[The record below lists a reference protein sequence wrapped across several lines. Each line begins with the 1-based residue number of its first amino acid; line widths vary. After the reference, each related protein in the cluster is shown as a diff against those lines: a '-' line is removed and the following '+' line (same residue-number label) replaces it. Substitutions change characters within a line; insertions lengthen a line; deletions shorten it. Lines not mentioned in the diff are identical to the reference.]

1 VDGTSVL
8 NGVACT
14 STTSCVVVD
23 NSGNAI
29 SLAINGLGTATATKH
44 NIDGTNSLTAVTC
57 TTGSVCVAVDNV
69 GNVFLSSNAG
79 ESWAKVLSL
88 SDKLTSVAC
97 SSSSLCVAADT
108 TGNLIAFQG

>member
-1 VDGTSVL
+1 
-8 NGVACT
+8 
-14 STTSCVVVD
+14 
-23 NSGNAI
+23 
-29 SLAINGLGTATATKH
+29 
-44 NIDGTNSLTAVTC
+44 
-57 TTGSVCVAVDNV
+57 VCVAVDNV